1 MAISQGALV
10 IQGLVRQGGA
20 TRLEQVEV
28 GKVQSPRA
36 GFDEVYLAHRTA
48 IYGYVRRMVRS
59 EEDAEDLTV
68 LTFEK
73 ALKAWGRR
81 PPDGEMRP
89 WLFRIATNSCL
100 DELRRRQRIQWRP
113 WETFASIFHPSQI
126 APDNPEAEVIR
137 NESGSL
143 VRAALDSLPPR
154 DRAALVLREYQGM
167 SVEEVG
173 RALNISTDAA
183 KTALFRARERL
194 RVAYT
199 RMGGEAPEGSRHA
212 RNNGGSGAGQ
222 TEGPIPGGRERQE
235 R

>member
-10 IQGLVRQGGA
+10 MQGLVRQGGA

-28 GKVQSPRA
+28 GKVQAPRA

-48 IYGYVRRMVRS
+48 IFGYVRRMVRC

-68 LTFEK
+68 VTFEK

-113 WETFASIFHPSQI
+113 WESFASIFHPSQVS
-126 APDNPEAEVIR
+126 PDNPEAEAIS
-137 NESGSL
+137 NESSSL

-173 RALNISTDAA
+173 RALNISSDAA

-199 RMGGEAPEGSRHA
+199 RMGGEAPDGSRHA
-212 RNNGGSGAGQ
+212 RDNGGNSTTSSPGTSPDGQ
-222 TEGPIPGGRERQE
+222 GRRA
-235 R
+235 